1 MTVLESVKF
10 KTPQMLLLSFNV
22 FTSCFHQFFPH
33 KYVNVKN
40 LSFQLV
46 SLIIACTLPHHSVT
60 RVVSVLFFLLL
71 LTQFFPFPFFSWAK
85 QSKAE
90 HSRVLASLIRQTNNQ
105 EYHQTCS
112 NKSMCVLQYLCREV
126 KKHVLHLWIKPH
138 IVTSFEWKR
147 TVSVQYS
154 TSPESTLLALLTT
167 STSFTQRVLRL
178 IVSSKLLTVSYKHI
192 IFRQPCLGDI

>member
-1 MTVLESVKF
+1 MTVFESVKF

-71 LTQFFPFPFFSWAK
+71 LTQFFSFPFFLLGQAK
-85 QSKAE
+85 QSRAQQSSCKPYQTDQQ
-90 HSRVLASLIRQTNNQ
+90 SRVSSDLLKQVHVCVTI
-105 EYHQTCS
+105 
-112 NKSMCVLQYLCREV
+112 SMQGSGETS
-126 KKHVLHLWIKPH
+126 
-138 IVTSFEWKR
+138 VTSMD
-147 TVSVQYS
+147 SA
-154 TSPESTLLALLTT
+154 P
-167 STSFTQRVLRL
+167 
-178 IVSSKLLTVSYKHI
+178 H
-192 IFRQPCLGDI
+192 CH